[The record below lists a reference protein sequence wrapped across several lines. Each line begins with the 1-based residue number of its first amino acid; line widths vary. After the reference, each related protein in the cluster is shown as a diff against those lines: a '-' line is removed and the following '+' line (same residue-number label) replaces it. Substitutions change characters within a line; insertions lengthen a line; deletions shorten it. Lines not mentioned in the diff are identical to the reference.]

1 MFSIPPLLALEPLTL
16 VLGHAGPRQWGTEP
30 QKCKKM
36 AFSGCARA
44 CRARVVGCTCG
55 LKHSMHPL
63 GPHGAHGHP
72 PPISACH
79 LWARR
84 IYFKIS
90 QTQNLM
96 QQSSLA
102 PNSMSCDLI

>member
-1 MFSIPPLLALEPLTL
+1 MPPLLALEPLTFHWFWVMQGPGSGAQNPKNAKKWL
-16 VLGHAGPRQWGTEP
+16 FRAVPGPAGPVWWAAHVVSSTPCIPWDPMGPMGT
-30 QKCKKM
+30 
-36 AFSGCARA
+36 
-44 CRARVVGCTCG
+44 
-55 LKHSMHPL
+55 
-63 GPHGAHGHP
+63 P

-96 QQSSLA
+96 PLQAQQKLDSSL
-102 PNSMSCDLI
+102 STTQ